1 MENLSIALGL
11 DDFGVFRGVPFP
23 LEGHLSGDMYIYVCG
38 KCRYCISLM
47 CIFRERVKG
56 QNVPYRSWDPF
67 TSKVHHVNRYPPH
80 AAPKPGRVSDGL
92 TEAEGGSGGWTSFA
106 KVTMMAIIG

>member
-1 MENLSIALGL
+1 MFRIKPEENPGFRSLG
-11 DDFGVFRGVPFP
+11 
-23 LEGHLSGDMYIYVCG
+23 YIYVY
-38 KCRYCISLM
+38 KYIYIYMYVENVDICISLM
-47 CIFRERVKG
+47 CIFRVKG